1 MLTYGLCG
9 APAQP
14 HGLAGF
20 VKDKQRINV
29 AISRSLYGLVV
40 VGDDH
45 TLSSDDDWRAVR
57 QACERNSLFLPPSIP
72 QLKLLTKPLS
82 FTS

>member
-1 MLTYGLCG
+1 MDYVVLLHNRMALT
-9 APAQP
+9 
-14 HGLAGF
+14 GF

-45 TLSSDDDWRAVR
+45 TLCSDDDWRAVR
-57 QACERNSLFLPPSIP
+57 QACERNSLCSY
-72 QLKLLTKPLS
+72 
-82 FTS
+82 

>member
-1 MLTYGLCG
+1 MDYVVLLHNRMAST
-9 APAQP
+9 
-14 HGLAGF
+14 GF

-57 QACERNSLFLPPSIP
+57 QACERNSLSLFSY
-72 QLKLLTKPLS
+72 
-82 FTS
+82 